1 MRKTTMTNNKRP
13 LPPQNLDTFKALI
26 EEGTAP
32 RPRTKTKSN
41 PKKVP
46 AKKGFRMD
54 SMSYLLTFPQWEGEE
69 TLEELMDILKKFWVA
84 RQREVKEAIITI
96 EEHGPVKDSKGHATG
111 EDPGRHIHMCFKID
125 KQITIKNADYFDE
138 MVGKHGNIQSCRD
151 YKACQIYCCKKDNE
165 GNWITHNVDIEAV
178 IESTKSKKGVKH
190 ETVANFIRK
199 KPRTIYEVDD
209 KYPGY
214 VLQHQRK
221 CQDYLNLQ
229 ENKKS
234 TELIPYYG
242 IDQNKTMMDGRDN
255 PELIQLVSWLNNNIN
270 TPKPRPHKQKQLWL
284 WGPPNVGKTRLQT
297 QLAEYFNA
305 YFVANEDK
313 WWSGMDSTKE
323 IIFFDEFTGYKCLS
337 DMKRLL
343 EGSNFPMPQKNM
355 QPFIK
360 KKDQNIPVIICS
372 NSSPEATYH
381 EAKDKKPL
389 EFAGLMERLT
399 VIELKRDTVVPFLSQ
414 PVLIDLNESSSEV
427 LVEATQEPPHRP
439 GTPPIKP
446 RVLKRG
452 KPLRREDIPVF
463 EVPPTQD
470 LECHEELEMDDKDDS
485 YEVDQ
490 TTRDPFDQ
498 GEQEDPYN
506 PDDHSQH
513 SQEERFNKLKKQ
525 YKDLN

>member
-1 MRKTTMTNNKRP
+1 MRKSTVTKKRP
-13 LPPQNLDTFKALI
+13 VPPQNLDTFKALI

-32 RPRTKTKSN
+32 RPRTKGKSN

-46 AKKGFRMD
+46 TKKGFRMD
-54 SMSYLLTFPQWEGEE
+54 STTFLLTFPQWKGEE
-69 TLEELMDILKKFWVA
+69 TLEDLLELLVEFMKEKG
-84 RQREVKEAIITI
+84 REVKEAIICI
-96 EEHGPVKDSKGHATG
+96 ENHGPVKNAKGHSPG

-125 KQITIKNADYFDE
+125 KQLTIRDPNYFDE
-138 MVGKHGNIQSCRD
+138 LTGKHGDIQSCRD
-151 YKACQIYCCKKDNE
+151 YKACQIYCNKD
-165 GNWITHNVDIEAV
+165 GNVITKNVDIDAV
-178 IESTKSKKGVKH
+178 VESTKSKKGVKH
-190 ETVANFIRK
+190 ETVANFMRK

-270 TPKPRPHKQKQLWL
+270 TSQPRPHKQKQLWL

-343 EGSNFPMPQKNM
+343 EGSNFPMPQKNLN
-355 QPFIK
+355 PFIK
-360 KKDQNIPVIICS
+360 KKNIPVIICS
-372 NSSPEATYH
+372 NSSPEQVYH
-381 EAKDKKPL
+381 KVKEEKPF
-389 EFAGLMERLT
+389 EFDGLMERIT
-399 VIELKRDTVVPFLSQ
+399 VIELKRDTAVPFLSQ
-414 PVLIDLNESSSEV
+414 PILIDLNEDSEEAQV
-427 LVEATQEPPHRP
+427 PRTQETHIPGCLVESSQEPPNRP
-439 GTPPIKP
+439 GTPPISP

-452 KPLRREDIPVF
+452 KPLSKQQI
-463 EVPPTQD
+463 
-470 LECHEELEMDDKDDS
+470 LECDEQLEMEDQDDS
-485 YEVDQ
+485 YEIDQ
-490 TTRDPFDQ
+490 TTRDPFEQ
-498 GEQEDPYN
+498 GEQEDPYEEN
-506 PDDHSQH
+506 SQPSEH
-513 SQEERFNKLKKQ
+513 ELIERAKKHF
-525 YKDLN
+525 KNLN